1 MTVLMLHAGCVAI
14 GGRGL
19 LILGE
24 SGTGKSDLALRLI
37 DRGARLVSDDYTEI
51 TADHGRLIARSPQRL
66 VGGIEAR
73 GIGILPLD
81 PLPFADLSLALD
93 LDRAPERM
101 PVLETMMLEG
111 IELPRL
117 PFTPFEMSAPLKAE
131 YALAR
136 FGI

>member
-14 GGRGL
+14 GGQGL

-24 SGTGKSDLALRLI
+24 SGSGKSDLALRLI

-73 GIGILPLD
+73 GVGILTLD
-81 PLPFADLSLALD
+81 AAPFAVLSLALD

-101 PVLETMMLEG
+101 PTPETMTLEG
-111 IELPRL
+111 LELPRL
-117 PFTPFEMSAPLKAE
+117 AFAPFEASAALKAE
-131 YALAR
+131 HALAR

>member
-14 GGRGL
+14 AGRGL

-24 SGTGKSDLALRLI
+24 SGGGKSDLALRLI

-51 TADHGRLIARSPQRL
+51 TADHGQLVARSPQRL

-73 GIGILPLD
+73 GVGILTLSPA
-81 PLPFADLSLALD
+81 PFVVLSLALD
-93 LDRAPERM
+93 LDHMPERM
-101 PVLETMMLEG
+101 PTPETMVLEG

-117 PFTPFEMSAPLKAE
+117 AFAPFEMSAPLKAE

>member
-14 GGRGL
+14 EKRGL

-24 SGTGKSDLALRLI
+24 SGSGKSDLALRLI
-37 DRGARLVSDDYTEI
+37 DRGAQLVSDDYTEI
-51 TADHGRLIARSPQRL
+51 SADHGRLVARSPQRL

-73 GIGILPLD
+73 GVGILTLIPA
-81 PLPFADLSLALD
+81 PFAVLSLALD
-93 LDRAPERM
+93 LDHAPERM
-101 PVLETMMLEG
+101 PMLEMMTLEG

-117 PFTPFEMSAPLKAE
+117 AFTPFEMSAPLKAE

>member
-1 MTVLMLHAGCVAI
+1 MTVLMLHAGCVVI

-24 SGTGKSDLALRLI
+24 SGAGKSDLALRLI

-51 TADHGRLIARSPQRL
+51 TADHGQLVARSPQRL

-73 GIGILPLD
+73 GIGILTLD
-81 PLPFADLSLALD
+81 AAPFAILSLALD
-93 LDRAPERM
+93 LGRAPERM
-101 PVLETMMLEG
+101 PTPETMMLEG

-117 PFTPFEMSAPLKAE
+117 AFAPFEISAPLKAE
-131 YALAR
+131 YALGR